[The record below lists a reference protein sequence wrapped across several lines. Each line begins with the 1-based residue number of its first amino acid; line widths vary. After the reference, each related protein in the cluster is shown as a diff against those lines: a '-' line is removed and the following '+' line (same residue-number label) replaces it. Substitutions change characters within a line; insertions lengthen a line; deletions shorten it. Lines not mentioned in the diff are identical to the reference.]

1 MSSSFPVLPTAV
13 EGKNPNLLYSF
24 QVSLARKMI
33 RNSAT
38 QQASP
43 LSPGNR
49 SVGPLFSSSSR
60 FSNDT
65 HVSSVS
71 SHGRQSHNSPFISQS
86 LRDTGNF
93 TPTHVSHSEVQSTEF
108 IAYSDENKD
117 LSWPVDPLQDL
128 LDFSE
133 NVPVQNGQVESSAD
147 VFASE
152 DHARRTDWQ
161 EWADQL
167 ISVDDEMEPNWSDFL
182 NDVNKTD
189 SRQKEL
195 KPFPNISVQQ
205 PTIHQHQTVH
215 RGEVCAVANP
225 LSATTPTKPRMR
237 WTPELHEAFVEA
249 VNQLGGSERATPKG
263 VLKHMNVEGLT
274 IYHVKS
280 HLQKYRTARYKP
292 ESSDGTSEKKMSP
305 IEEMKSLD
313 LKTSMGITEAL
324 RLQMEVQKR
333 LHEQLEIQR
342 NLQLRI
348 EEQGRHLQEMFEKQR
363 KIEDD
368 KSKAPS
374 SSQDDPSHLQAKL
387 EQSSANN
394 KLEASELDPVKT
406 SNESAL
412 LEESSQS
419 ISRKQ
424 KAPEE
429 RNDQVLDQ
437 IDEESSPA
445 PIKRPRRDETAEL
458 STGAASN

>member
-13 EGKNPNLLYSF
+13 EEKHPNLLCSF
-24 QVSLARKMI
+24 QVSLEREMM
-33 RNSAT
+33 RNSAS
-38 QQASP
+38 QQASS

-60 FSNDT
+60 FSNDM

-71 SHGRQSHNSPFISQS
+71 PQGRQSHNSPFISQS
-86 LRDTGNF
+86 LRDRGNF
-93 TPTHVSHSEVQSTEF
+93 TPTHDSHSEVQSTEF
-108 IAYSDENKD
+108 IAYSEENKD

-128 LDFSE
+128 LDFAG
-133 NVPVQNGQVESSAD
+133 NVHVQNGQVESSAG

-152 DHARRTDWQ
+152 DHAKRTDWQ

-167 ISVDDEMEPNWSDFL
+167 ISVDDELEPNWSEIL

-195 KPFPNISVQQ
+195 KPSPNISVQQ
-205 PTIHQHQTVH
+205 PPIHQHQTAH
-215 RGEVCAVANP
+215 SGEVCAVANP
-225 LSATTPTKPRMR
+225 LSAAPTTKPRMR

-280 HLQKYRTARYKP
+280 HLQKYRSARYKP
-292 ESSDGTSEKKMSP
+292 ESSDEKKTSP

-374 SSQDDPSHLQAKL
+374 SSQDDPSPLQAKL
-387 EQSSANN
+387 EQSSAKN
-394 KLEASELDPVKT
+394 KVEASELDLVKT